1 MPSKTAPPHNVLAA
15 RIAEWAATKPD
26 ADAYTELRY
35 RGMECLP
42 VTMSYF
48 QLHSAAGMLAQ
59 QLRASTDVG
68 DRVAILCAH
77 GIDYVVAFL
86 ACLYSNRVAVPLFPA
101 TDTRNHARIEGVL
114 ADARPALSLVSATD
128 RTTAALFGPALGNVL
143 TLPADVAAA
152 AVTDPTIDTLRADLA
167 YLQYTSGS
175 TRTPAGVEVTHA
187 NFAAAL
193 DQMWSAVPAVRHKP
207 IVTWLPFFH
216 DMGLVLALSLPLYS
230 GVHGVTMAPA
240 EFVKRPIRWLRA
252 CSDYGAGTTGGPNF
266 GLALAVSST
275 TPQERA
281 GLDLSRLD
289 ALLNGAEPI
298 RADALADFTE
308 TYAAH
313 GFRNHAH
320 TPGYGLA
327 EATLPVT
334 ICRSEDD
341 PVALRFDRTALAQG
355 LAVVTADG
363 VPLVGCGS
371 AAGQQVAVVHAVEP
385 IAVADGTVGEIWV
398 AGPNV
403 CAGYYGNADA
413 TAKRFGAAVP
423 GSAEAWLR
431 TGDLGFW
438 HEGQLYIAGRLAD
451 LIVIDGRNH
460 FPADIETTVA
470 ACAPEVRPGH
480 VTAFGHDNG
489 RREEVVVVA
498 ELVTVETTAADE
510 LVALAHRIRIA
521 IATVHEVPP
530 GAVVLVEPGR
540 IPKTSSG
547 KLRRGE
553 CRALYGS
560 GRLPQLAAVG
570 AELPRR

>member
-15 RIAEWAATKPD
+15 RIAEWAGNKPD

-35 RGMECLP
+35 RGAECRP
-42 VTMSYF
+42 VTLSYS
-48 QLHSAAGMLAQ
+48 QLHCAAGTLAQ
-59 QLRASTDVG
+59 LLRTSTDPG

-86 ACLYSNRVAVPLFPA
+86 SCLYTNRVAVPLFPA
-101 TDTRNHARIEGVL
+101 IGIRNHARIEGVL

-128 RTTAALFGPALGNVL
+128 RTTAALLGPSLGDVI
-143 TLPADVAAA
+143 TLPPDVTAA
-152 AVTDPTIDTLRADLA
+152 AVTDPVLDTLRADLA

-175 TRTPAGVEVTHA
+175 TRTPAGVKVTHA

-193 DQMWSAVPAVRHKP
+193 DQVWSAVPAVRHKP

-216 DMGLVLALSLPLYS
+216 DMGLVLALALPLYS
-230 GVHGVTMAPA
+230 GVHGVTLAPA

-252 CSDYGAGTTGGPNF
+252 CSDYAAGTTGGPNF
-266 GLALAVSST
+266 GLVLAVSAT

-289 ALLNGAEPI
+289 TLLNGAEPI
-298 RADALADFTE
+298 RADALANFTE

-313 GFRNHAH
+313 GFRNHVH

-334 ICRSEDD
+334 ICRSDDD
-341 PVALRFDRTALAQG
+341 PVALRFDRTALAHG
-355 LAVVTADG
+355 SAVAADDG

-371 AAGQQVAVVHAVEP
+371 AAGQQVAVVHAVER
-385 IAVADGTVGEIWV
+385 IEVADGAVGEIWV

-403 CAGYYGNADA
+403 CAGYYGNPVA
-413 TAKRFGAAVP
+413 TAERFGATLP
-423 GSAEAWLR
+423 GRAESWLR

-438 HEGQLYIAGRLAD
+438 HEGQLYIAGRLTD

-470 ACAPEVRPGH
+470 ACAPEVRSGH
-480 VTAFGHDNG
+480 VTAFGHDDG
-489 RREEVVVVA
+489 HREEVVVVA
-498 ELVTVETTAADE
+498 ELVTAETIAADE
-510 LVALAHRIRIA
+510 LAALAHRIRIA

-560 GRLPQLAAVG
+560 GRLPQLAAIG